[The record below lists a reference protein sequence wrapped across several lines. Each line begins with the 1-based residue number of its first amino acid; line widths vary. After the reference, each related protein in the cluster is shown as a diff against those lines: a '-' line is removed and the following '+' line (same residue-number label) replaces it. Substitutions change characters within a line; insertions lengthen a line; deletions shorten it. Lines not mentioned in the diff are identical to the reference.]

1 MPHHDREDHENE
13 CRALGLLDVPTNA
26 PRKGGWREVN
36 AALAA
41 HPSRRYLDRR
51 PERRITGEEIRA
63 FLEKLKE
70 ESGA

>member
-36 AALAA
+36 AALAK
-41 HPSRRYLDRR
+41 PCRRYVDRR
-51 PERRITGEEIRA
+51 SDRRVTPEEMRA
-63 FLEKLKE
+63 FVERLK
-70 ESGA
+70 GAT